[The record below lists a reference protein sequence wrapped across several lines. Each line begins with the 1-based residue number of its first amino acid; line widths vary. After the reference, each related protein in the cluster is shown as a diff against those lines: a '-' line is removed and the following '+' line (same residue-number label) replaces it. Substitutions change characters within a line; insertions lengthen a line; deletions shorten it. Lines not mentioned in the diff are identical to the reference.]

1 MKAKQACN
9 IIGHALEDADRDAT
23 IQVFAHLSE
32 NAAPEVAGLRA
43 QVQAKDAQLTAQQQ
57 QINTLQQH
65 NVALD
70 ARLPANA
77 AALQE
82 ERRLVRKRQPAFRYL
97 DPRGRDDDEHL
108 VVVRAIRTGNHRGA
122 DPG

>member
-70 ARLPANA
+70 ARLT
-77 AALQE
+77 ALEQAMQ
-82 ERRLVRKRQPAFRYL
+82 VKSAPVASNSGGV
-97 DPRGRDDDEHL
+97 P
-108 VVVRAIRTGNHRGA
+108 GN
-122 DPG
+122 